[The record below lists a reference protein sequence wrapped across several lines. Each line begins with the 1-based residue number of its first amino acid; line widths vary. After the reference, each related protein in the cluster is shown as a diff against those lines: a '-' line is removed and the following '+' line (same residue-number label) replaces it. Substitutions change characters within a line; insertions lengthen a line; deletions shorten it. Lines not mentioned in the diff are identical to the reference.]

1 MILEINSETL
11 YSLILASDGV
21 FCVEGSIT
29 SFNNNGGM
37 NVLTAVRQTL
47 VWRPEFCANFAS
59 PCNYKRIFFNL
70 GNFFIEVSHANTTN
84 KISS

>member
-1 MILEINSETL
+1 M
-11 YSLILASDGV
+11 
-21 FCVEGSIT
+21 
-29 SFNNNGGM
+29 
-37 NVLTAVRQTL
+37 LTAVRQTL